1 MRKSQEPT
9 RRHSR
14 RLRCAIYT
22 RKSSD
27 EGLEQAFNS
36 LDAQREACAAFVLSQ
51 KHEGWSVL
59 PTFYDDG
66 GYSGGTLN
74 RPALQRLLAD
84 IADAKVDV
92 VVVYKIDRLTR
103 SLFDFAKIVEA
114 FDAYAVSFVSITQQ
128 FNTTTSM
135 GRLTLNVLLSFAQ
148 FEREVAGERIRDKIA
163 ASKKKGMWM
172 GGLPPLG
179 YDVRDRKLVVSD
191 VEASTVLHIFRRYI
205 ALRSVRALKA
215 ELDAAGIRSKHR
227 TFADGIVYGGHKL
240 SRGALYLML
249 QNRIYRGEITHK
261 GDAYPGEHKPI
272 VDKNLWDKVQA
283 VLADN
288 RVDRATGAD
297 AKYPSLLAGLVFDE
311 SGERLTPTHAVKKGT
326 RYRYYVSRSLITGT
340 AKDNSQARRIPA
352 GNLENLVIG
361 RLRTF
366 LTDEGAVL
374 GAITDAEQNGAE
386 QKRLITHGRQ
396 ISGELPTLVPDA
408 IRSILMTLINRVD
421 IKAEHIEIRVG
432 RQRLHDLLR
441 APSLDLLPPPQA
453 TRSQPH
459 DILRLKVKA
468 RLQRVGREMKLVVH
482 NADHRAA
489 ADPGLLRI
497 ITRAHNFQE
506 RLIQDPDLTVPA
518 IASQERLTIGYLS
531 RLLRLPSLAPDI
543 VTDIINGKH
552 PPELSAKRLMRL
564 ALKLPTDW
572 PEQRKLLGFQSNR
585 AS

>member
-1 MRKSQEPT
+1 MPKSREPT
-9 RRHSR
+9 RRPSR

-59 PTFYDDG
+59 STLYDDG
-66 GYSGGTLN
+66 GYSGGTLD

-114 FDAYAVSFVSITQQ
+114 FDARGVSFVSITQQ

-179 YDVRDRKLVVSD
+179 YDVRDRKLVVNQE
-191 VEASTVLHIFRRYI
+191 EAKTVLHIFRRYVE
-205 ALRSVRALKA
+205 LRSVRALKV
-215 ELDAAGIRSKHR
+215 ELDAAGIRSKRR
-227 TFADGIVYGGHKL
+227 TFADGTVYGGHKL

-261 GDAYPGEHKPI
+261 GNAYPGEHKAI
-272 VDKNLWDKVQA
+272 VEKALWDKVQA
-283 VLADN
+283 VLAEN

-297 AKYPSLLAGLVFDE
+297 AKYPSLLAGLVFDD

-326 RYRYYVSRSLITGT
+326 RYRYYVSKSLITGT
-340 AKDNSQARRIPA
+340 AKDHSQGRRIPA
-352 GNLENLVIG
+352 GNLEGLVIG
-361 RLRTF
+361 RLRAF
-366 LTDEGAVL
+366 LADEGAL
-374 GAITDAEQNGAE
+374 LSAISDAEKNGAE
-386 QKRLITHGRQ
+386 QKRLIARGRQ
-396 ISGELPTLVPDA
+396 ISEELPTLAPDA
-408 IRSILMTLINRVD
+408 IRSILLTLISRID
-421 IKAEHIEIRVG
+421 IKAEHIEIRVY
-432 RQRLHDLLR
+432 RQRLHDLLQAR
-441 APSLDLLPPPQA
+441 SMEPSLADPAPASHPG
-453 TRSQPH
+453 
-459 DILRLKVKA
+459 DILKLKVKA

-482 NADHRAA
+482 NAEDRAD

-497 ITRAHNFQE
+497 VARAHDFQE

-543 VTDIINGKH
+543 VTAIINGKH

-564 ALKLPTDW
+564 SLKLPTDW
-572 PEQRKLLGFQSNR
+572 AEQRKLLGFQGE
-585 AS
+585 